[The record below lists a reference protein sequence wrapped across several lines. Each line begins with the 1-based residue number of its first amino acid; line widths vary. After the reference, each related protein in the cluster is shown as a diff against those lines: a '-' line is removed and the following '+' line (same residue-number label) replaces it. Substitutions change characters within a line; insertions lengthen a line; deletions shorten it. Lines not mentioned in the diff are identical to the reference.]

1 MLQESQDGKWNQK
14 SGGWNDKKWGEEGED
29 WNKDNKEDWKD
40 EEDWK
45 DDAHD
50 SGMLSMGWWLCNLY
64 LYDFI
69 RIHEHLACS
78 NGYQTRMYAMQTL
91 ANHINR
97 ASVEAVAGG
106 QTVATI
112 TQ

>member
-1 MLQESQDGKWNQK
+1 LLQESQDGKWNQK

-69 RIHEHLACS
+69 RIHEHPACS
-78 NGYQTRMYAMQTL
+78 NGYQLPGTNVCMPCKLWQTIVIGL
-91 ANHINR
+91 
-97 ASVEAVAGG
+97 
-106 QTVATI
+106 Q
-112 TQ
+112 

>member
-1 MLQESQDGKWNQK
+1 MGNGIRNQAAGTTRSGVRKLRTGTRRTGKMMPITQECFQWA
-14 SGGWNDKKWGEEGED
+14 GGF
-29 WNKDNKEDWKD
+29 
-40 EEDWK
+40 
-45 DDAHD
+45 AT
-50 SGMLSMGWWLCNLY
+50 SIYMIS
-64 LYDFI
+64 YDFI
-69 RIHEHLACS
+69 RIHEHVQHAACS
-78 NGYQTRMYAMQTL
+78 NGYQARMYAMQTL